1 MKREKFTFY
10 GSWWDAVGCLSGEL
24 RGEVLTA
31 IIEYGLYGETN
42 SARGGT
48 TKAILELVKPQI
60 DKDRGLY
67 ENGCLGGRPK
77 NQSETKAKP
86 DENQTETKQEPIG
99 NQSETKEKPKQNQSE
114 TKPEPNE
121 TKAEP
126 TSTRARNNPTR
137 DLSLDIN
144 IIQENNIPGVK
155 EKRGAGGKGKTPVRI
170 SDLEFPYSSGKFMET
185 WQLLLSQQKWKKKS
199 VSALQLSLNKL
210 AKYPEEFAIILMEN
224 AISGNYQGIEF
235 INTPDLFERWKA
247 SRSGVPRTESVS
259 DSIDKA
265 QEGALRILRERSKNQ

>member
-42 SARGGT
+42 SVRGGT

-77 NQSETKAKP
+77 NQSETK
-86 DENQTETKQEPIG
+86 T
-99 NQSETKEKPKQNQSE
+99 
-114 TKPEPNE
+114 EPNE

-199 VSALQLSLNKL
+199 VSALQLSLKKL

-235 INTPDLFERWKA
+235 INTPVLFEQWKA